1 MRDAQA
7 PGGVQVA
14 VRLVQAAAVRKPGV
28 IPVPAHLPGREG
40 ALCET
45 VSGRTR
51 NIKHKRNEGA
61 AEIPNGTKLPV
72 NMRIYAARQFLIAS
86 EMHSLNVR
94 LGASAEHLVH
104 VVDVLLQHAH
114 SCDYPAP

>member
-7 PGGVQVA
+7 LGGVQVT
-14 VRLVQAAAVRKPGV
+14 VRLVQAAAVREPGV
-28 IPVPAHLPGREG
+28 ILVPAHLPGREG
-40 ALCET
+40 ALFET
-45 VSGRTR
+45 VTGRTR
-51 NIKHKRNEGA
+51 NVKHKLNEGA

-72 NMRIYAARQFLIAS
+72 IMHIYAAQQSLIAT

-104 VVDVLLQHAH
+104 VVDVLLQHALL
-114 SCDYPAP
+114 

>member
-14 VRLVQAAAVRKPGV
+14 VRLVQTAAVRKPGV
-28 IPVPAHLPGREG
+28 IPVPAHFPGREG
-40 ALCET
+40 ALFET
-45 VSGRTR
+45 ESGRTR
-51 NIKHKRNEGA
+51 NVKHKHNEVA
-61 AEIPNGTKLPV
+61 AEIPNGTKLPLT
-72 NMRIYAARQFLIAS
+72 MHIYAAQQSIIAS